1 MYNILTVNI
10 HLCLMW
16 SKELF
21 LCFMLRHPIY
31 IFTLNQD
38 LPTFSLSPVM
48 RLPSMEMNLVH
59 QGSYWRGHVFGGP
72 CSRCPSRIW
81 LRASLLKCRRC
92 WSTVSA
98 TALWKVDCLLSLWS
112 CEKRESQCQIASW
125 VPIRLSTLLIF
136 HSGAPVCNSLNR
148 LLGPSWKKCHM
159 PNSLNKESII
169 CLSLHAVTILKA
181 LPELT
186 LHYFLWKG
194 TPVNAEAT
202 QDKENL
208 A

>member
-1 MYNILTVNI
+1 
-10 HLCLMW
+10 
-16 SKELF
+16 
-21 LCFMLRHPIY
+21 
-31 IFTLNQD
+31 
-38 LPTFSLSPVM
+38 M

-81 LRASLLKCRRC
+81 LRASLLKCRRR
-92 WSTVSA
+92 WSTISA
-98 TALWKVDCLLSLWS
+98 AALWKVDCLLSLWS

-125 VPIRLSTLLIF
+125 VPIRLNTLLIF
-136 HSGAPVCNSLNR
+136 HSGAPVCNSLNQ

-169 CLSLHAVTILKA
+169 CLIIACCYHPKRPARTHT
-181 LPELT
+181 T
-186 LHYFLWKG
+186 LLFLWKG
-194 TPVNAEAT
+194 TPVNAVAT
-202 QDKENL
+202 QDTENL